1 MHSASQVGY
10 AWNNALLYV
19 KGGGAV
25 TSNNYRIF
33 DIPSGLLTDTASDTR
48 FGGVVGVGF
57 EYAITPG
64 WSVGFEYDHLF
75 MGSRNVNFNSFGAF
89 DGTERHQPECR
100 HVHRSLQLQVRR
112 AGGRALLISRLIGLR
127 DVQKPRPRPGL
138 FFEAPW
144 LAGKGVPVGLRTIRR
159 RPWGPP
165 TDGPSQPLRWRAAGA
180 ASN

>member
-89 DGTERHQPECR
+89 DGTESISQNVDMFTARFNYR
-100 HVHRSLQLQVRR
+100 F
-112 AGGRALLISRLIGLR
+112 GG
-127 DVQKPRPRPGL
+127 
-138 FFEAPW
+138 
-144 LAGKGVPVGLRTIRR
+144 PVVARY
-159 RPWGPP
+159 
-165 TDGPSQPLRWRAAGA
+165 
-180 ASN
+180 